1 MARGRRS
8 DHSRDEIAELI
19 AAEGAQTIAAD
30 GLGAVSA
37 RELARRIGYSVS
49 TVLTVMGSTEAIVT
63 AINTRTFSIWAD
75 ALEERLARNPD
86 DRIAALV
93 GAYFEFAERNRLL
106 WMAIFEHKPILAGI
120 PEDQAA
126 VRARLTGIV
135 VDEVRR
141 ALPEDARDHA
151 PALARSLIATVHGHC
166 YYALT
171 GSFALMGEDDPR
183 GAALDRV
190 RESIAAAAGR
200 TR

>member
-19 AAEGAQTIAAD
+19 VVEGAQTIAEQ
-30 GLGAVSA
+30 GVGAISA

-63 AINTRTFSIWAD
+63 TINTRTFSIWAD
-75 ALEERLARNPD
+75 ALEERLARESA

-93 GAYFEFAERNRLL
+93 GAYFDFAERNRLL
-106 WMAIFEHKPILAGI
+106 WMAIFEHKPTVSGI
-120 PEDQAA
+120 PEDQGA

-135 VDEVRR
+135 VREVCR
-141 ALPEDARDHA
+141 ALPEDVHQRA

-183 GAALDRV
+183 GAALERV
-190 RESIAAAAGR
+190 RESIAAAR
-200 TR
+200 I